1 METGERGKGKGE
13 RGKGKGETGDW
24 RLEDGGGRPDENTR
38 LGSCFATA
46 GGGYLAR
53 DLGDWIEWDPANP
66 YAVETEHASTYTFQA
81 FSDTESSPAVI
92 RNYYPLL
99 LPSFF
104 SDTILINNT
113 GTINYNT
120 LSFTDTLLDGTV
132 YQLEEALYRIPVYRT
147 YTIEIDWQD
156 STSVGTSSNT
166 SVRSTYTSQADFTLL
181 EEDYFTEVLDTNGV
195 PVASKPILH
204 TTRSS
209 SGYGNPVTVTLH
221 PGTYYLYIID
231 TDSIPGG
238 TVGFSIKTTGGS
250 R

>member
-1 METGERGKGKGE
+1 M
-13 RGKGKGETGDW
+13 
-24 RLEDGGGRPDENTR
+24 
-38 LGSCFATA
+38 
-46 GGGYLAR
+46 AR

-66 YAVETEHASTYTFQA
+66 YAVETEYSSTYTFQA
-81 FSDTESSPAVI
+81 FSKTESSPAI
-92 RNYYPLL
+92 TRNYHPLL

-120 LSFTDTLLDGTV
+120 LSFTDTLLNGTV
-132 YQLEEALYRIPVYRT
+132 NQLEEALYRIPVYRT
-147 YTIEIDWQD
+147 YTVEIDWQD
-156 STSVGTSSNT
+156 STSV
-166 SVRSTYTSQADFTLL
+166 RSAYTSTADFTLL

-204 TTRSS
+204 SIRSE
-209 SGYGNPVTVTLH
+209 SGYGNSITVTLH
-221 PGTYYLYIID
+221 PGTYYLYITD

-238 TVGFSIKTTGGS
+238 TVGFSIMATGGS